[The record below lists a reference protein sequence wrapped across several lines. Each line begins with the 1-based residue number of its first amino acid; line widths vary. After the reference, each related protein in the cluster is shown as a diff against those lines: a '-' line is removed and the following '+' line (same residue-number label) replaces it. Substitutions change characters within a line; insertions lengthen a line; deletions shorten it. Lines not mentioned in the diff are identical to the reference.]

1 MSYKSESDL
10 LILHTLRIKGFVQS
24 YELVEATSLNVKN
37 VEERLNS
44 FQEENLVNYREG
56 RIEGWMLTQLGRQKS
71 QEMVTSELESSG
83 KQEQIDSSYQRFLSV
98 NKTFLSLCTDWQLR
112 TVEGEQEINDHTD
125 SVYDAEVIGRLKKI
139 NSEIQPVCETLS
151 SCLESCL
158 LYTSPSPR
166 D

>member
-112 TVEGEQEINDHTD
+112 TVEG
-125 SVYDAEVIGRLKKI
+125 
-139 NSEIQPVCETLS
+139 
-151 SCLESCL
+151 
-158 LYTSPSPR
+158 
-166 D
+166 

>member
-83 KQEQIDSSYQRFLSV
+83 KQEQIDSSYQRILSV
-98 NKTFLSLCTDWQLR
+98 NKEITGLCRNTIFTDKDIPVINGNFLFL
-112 TVEGEQEINDHTD
+112 
-125 SVYDAEVIGRLKKI
+125 
-139 NSEIQPVCETLS
+139 
-151 SCLESCL
+151 
-158 LYTSPSPR
+158 
-166 D
+166 